1 MVQPVFGETAQAH
14 SSLIYIHI
22 SVSEHGV
29 VDQPDVCVLPGRADR
44 RLAHRLLLGR
54 GLPPQG
60 GQVGPTQVP
69 LQGSCA

>member
-1 MVQPVFGETAQAH
+1 MKPKSGETAQAL
-14 SSLIYIHI
+14 SSLNDIPT

-29 VDQPDVCVLPGRADR
+29 VDQPDVRVLPGRADR